1 MKKLFLMVAMLF
13 VVNGTVTA
21 QETAP
26 ATTEVE
32 VKEERSVLVGG
43 RLGRRLARAARKQ
56 EGDVIV
62 TLRGPCDVV
71 RGVGRYVIDTGCR
84 MTNGACEIVKAPF
97 TTPCRL
103 PKARKFL
110 YQRPIFI
117 PGRLIP
123 LNDCEKKKTHLL
135 ISLRLICQQDPA
147 KPPLVLKMILMDK
160 LWLPAGK

>member
-13 VVNGTVTA
+13 IVNGTLVA
-21 QETAP
+21 QEPTP
-26 ATTEVE
+26 ATPEVE
-32 VKEERSVLVGG
+32 VKEERSVVVGG
-43 RLGRRLARAARKQ
+43 RLGRRLARAARRQ
-56 EGDVIV
+56 DEDVIV
-62 TLRGPCDVV
+62 TLRGPCDLV

-123 LNDCEKKKTHLL
+123 LNDCEQKENSPSDK
-135 ISLRLICQQDPA
+135 PA
-147 KPPLVLKMILMDK
+147 AYM
-160 LWLPAGK
+160 PARPRKDSPSIENDTNGQIVVARW